1 MAQTKV
7 TADLLRNFAQ
17 SLRTES
23 NRFHEIKASMDSQL
37 GGFIWDDPVAMRFK
51 ARYNEG
57 LEPIEK
63 KLLPSMD
70 RYQQHLDKEAGII
83 DTWLQD

>member
-7 TADLLRNFAQ
+7 TADLLREFAQ

-23 NRFHEIKASMDSQL
+23 ERFYNIKGSMDSQL
-37 GGFIWDDPVAMRFK
+37 HGFWWDDPVAVRFK
-51 ARYNEG
+51 SRYTES

-63 KLLPSMD
+63 KLLPAMD
-70 RYQQHLDKEAGII
+70 KYQQHLDKEAVIV